1 MYNIDKREEA
11 VDVIKEG
18 RLIAWYKLR
27 DQGIEI
33 DQQNLNSFTDVLV
46 DLNRKEL
53 TNDVLSGFQTT
64 SAPVKGGKDVKPPPA
79 KNTKAPVTEAEP
91 EYIEE
96 KVEEI
101 VLDFTKPVNYNLGQP
116 NA

>member
-1 MYNIDKREEA
+1 
-11 VDVIKEG
+11 
-18 RLIAWYKLR
+18 
-27 DQGIEI
+27 
-33 DQQNLNSFTDVLV
+33 
-46 DLNRKEL
+46 
-53 TNDVLSGFQTT
+53 
-64 SAPVKGGKDVKPPPA
+64 
-79 KNTKAPVTEAEP
+79 VTEAEP